1 MRYGEA
7 GEAFASGPGEGE
19 GRGEQNEGG
28 THHVEI
34 IAQRRWR
41 WLPRQDWWGRHFAES
56 ATRTRLPYGRGC
68 NSQAGSAILEVP
80 QRAGWPKSSQ
90 RGRMVSADRFGDTIS
105 PHSSRMS

>member
-56 ATRTRLPYGRGC
+56 ATRTRLPYGRG
-68 NSQAGSAILEVP
+68 SVTVKRVRRYWKSRSG
-80 QRAGWPKSSQ
+80 RAGQ
-90 RGRMVSADRFGDTIS
+90 NRRGGAGWFPATDMAMR
-105 PHSSRMS
+105 SRLTLRA